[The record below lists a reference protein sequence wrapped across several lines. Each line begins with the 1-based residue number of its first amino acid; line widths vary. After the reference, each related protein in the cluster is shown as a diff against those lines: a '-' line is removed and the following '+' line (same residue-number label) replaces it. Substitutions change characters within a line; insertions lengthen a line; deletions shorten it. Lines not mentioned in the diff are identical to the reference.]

1 MWPTREVDPATLYD
15 LFWEAVLWLLKAEI
29 VVSYCCCDGG
39 EANRSFIK
47 LHFKG
52 IDPMKSSF
60 TVINP
65 YTKDYLTFFL
75 DFPVSKSYRLSCDYI
90 FVMRVYT
97 IIFIYCVFDS
107 IM

>member
-1 MWPTREVDPATLYD
+1 
-15 LFWEAVLWLLKAEI
+15 
-29 VVSYCCCDGG
+29 
-39 EANRSFIK
+39 
-47 LHFKG
+47 
-52 IDPMKSSF
+52 MKSSF

>member
-1 MWPTREVDPATLYD
+1 MLQFVFLGNTGFRFPFAHWPTKEVNAATLYD
-15 LFWEAVLWLLKAEI
+15 LFWDAVLWLLKAEI
-29 VVSYCCCDGG
+29 LVTYCCCDGG

-52 IDPMKSSF
+52 NDPVKSSF

-75 DFPVSKSYRLSCDYI
+75 DFPVSKILVI
-90 FVMRVYT
+90 
-97 IIFIYCVFDS
+97 
-107 IM
+107 